1 MNPVWRRCDPSGAWS
16 LLAYPPPFRAWL
28 TLSNDPDNT
37 IIEHWKQIHEL
48 VWEEL
53 ALPFA
58 DSFFVFNHNEALPD
72 QVNLVDH
79 PEILDAHPHD
89 SMHTWGDYMGTPKR
103 RFNREEAELGLRRM
117 AEAALRPLIWTDH
130 AGSSCNL
137 THRGG
142 TGGRAS
148 FTDASGHE
156 YPNVDYSLDLI
167 RAAGVRYAWDGNLTQ
182 HLVGQDRPVGR
193 REWYAGLSSTPAKA
207 VLRANLD
214 RILSPARR
222 LLSPEIFSYDENA
235 NHPYVAHRFADQSSL
250 YLFRRYGVWNL
261 ADIDGL
267 GELLSPALLE
277 RLQAVRGSAVIYT
290 HLGKRRAG
298 RARESRHIPE
308 GTRSAL
314 GRLAE
319 AYAEGRILLSSTSK
333 FLDYLVLRDHA
344 SVGPAGVDFRA
355 DGLRFPS
362 LNLSDLGGFEFGF
375 FRKGGGDVCI
385 TCQGEAVAC
394 ELDQVEADTV
404 RIRFP
409 QIEPPENRDG
419 A

>member
-1 MNPVWRRCDPSGAWS
+1 MNPFWRRCDPSGAPS
-16 LLAYPPPFRAWL
+16 LLAYPPPYQAWL

-37 IIEHWKQIHEL
+37 TIENWKQVHEL

-58 DSFFVFNHNEALPD
+58 DSFFVSNHNEALPD

-79 PEILDAHPHD
+79 PEILNAHPHD
-89 SMHTWGDYMGTPKR
+89 TMHTWGDYWVAPKR
-103 RFNREEAELGLRRM
+103 RFSREEAELALERM
-117 AEAALRPLIWTDH
+117 AEAAVRPRIWIDH

-142 TGGRAS
+142 TGGLPS
-148 FTDASGHE
+148 FTDASGYE

-167 RAAGVRYAWDGNLTQ
+167 RAAGVRYAWDGNLTN
-182 HLVGQDRPVGR
+182 LIGQDRPVGR
-193 REWYAGLSSTPAKA
+193 HEWYARLSSDPVKTA
-207 VLRANLD
+207 LRAALD

-222 LLSPEIFSYDENA
+222 LLSPEIFSYDEDA
-235 NHPYVAHRFADQSSL
+235 NRPYVAYRFADRSSL
-250 YLFRRYGVWNL
+250 YLFRRYGAWSL

-267 GELLSPALLE
+267 GELLSPELLE
-277 RLQAVRGSAVIYT
+277 RLQAVGGSAVIYT
-290 HLGKRRAG
+290 HLGKRRAS
-298 RARESRHIPE
+298 RARESGHIPDN
-308 GTRSAL
+308 TRSAL
-314 GRLAE
+314 EHLAE
-319 AYAEGRILLSSTSK
+319 VYADGRILLSSTSK

-344 SVGPAGVDFRA
+344 SVGPSSIDFRA

-362 LNLSDLGGFEFGF
+362 LGPSDLAGFEFGF
-375 FRKGGGDVCI
+375 FHRGGGDLRL
-385 TCQGEAVAC
+385 TCHGEALAC
-394 ELDQVEADTV
+394 ELDRVETDTV

-409 QIEPPENRDG
+409 EVARSESHAG

>member
-1 MNPVWRRCDPSGAWS
+1 MNPAWRRCNPSGAPS
-16 LLAYPPPFRAWL
+16 LLAYPPPYQAWL

-37 IIEHWKQIHEL
+37 QIEHWKQIHEL

-89 SMHTWGDYMGTPKR
+89 SMHTWGDYMGAPKR
-103 RFNREEAELGLRRM
+103 RFNREEAELALRRM
-117 AEAALRPLIWTDH
+117 TEAGIRPRIWTDH

-137 THRGG
+137 IHRGG
-142 TGGRAS
+142 TGGLPS
-148 FTDASGHE
+148 FTDGSGHQ

-167 RAAGVRYAWDGNLTQ
+167 RAAGVCYVWDGRLTQ
-182 HLVGQDRPVGR
+182 HLIGQDRPVGR
-193 REWYAGLSSTPAKA
+193 REWYSGLSSSPLKA
-207 VLRANLD
+207 VARATLD
-214 RILSPARR
+214 RILDPARR
-222 LLSPEIFSYDENA
+222 FLSHEIFSYDEDA
-235 NHPYVAHRFADQSSL
+235 NRPYRAYRFADRSTL
-250 YLFRRYGVWNL
+250 YAFQRYGTWDR

-267 GELLSPALLE
+267 GELLSAAFLE
-277 RLQAVRGSAVIYT
+277 RLRAAAGSAVIYT

-298 RARESRHIPE
+298 RAGESQHIP
-308 GTRSAL
+308 GPTRRAL
-314 GRLAE
+314 ERLAA
-319 AYAEGRILLSSTSK
+319 AYAEGHILLSSTSR

-344 SVGPAGVDFRA
+344 TVGPTGIDFRA

-362 LNLSDLGGFEFGF
+362 LYPSDLGGLEFGF
-375 FRKGGGDVCI
+375 FRKGGGELCV
-385 TCQGEAVAC
+385 TCQGEPLAC
-394 ELDQVEADTV
+394 EVDRVDTDTV

-409 QIEPPENRDG
+409 ELREGHAG